1 MISGKNKLEKQL
13 LFMKN
18 GNYFITYT
26 TYDIIDQFGKIQSKK
41 ISREI
46 NHKKLIKHCE
56 IGLST
61 VMISRKII
69 KKIYFPNLITQEDF
83 ALWLSLLRKNYRIKG
98 INYVLSSWRKL
109 DNSLLQI
116 YFKN

>member
-1 MISGKNKLEKQL
+1 MSFLDADDIWKKNKLEKQL

-26 TYDIIDQFGKIQSKK
+26 AYDIIDQFGKKIQSKK

-83 ALWLSLLRKNYRIKG
+83 ALWLFIEKEL
-98 INYVLSSWRKL
+98 
-109 DNSLLQI
+109 
-116 YFKN
+116 